1 MVVKDEDNVGGIAL
15 KRSGT
20 RIRRRKN
27 VNNIDIDRNYSTGK
41 LYAKGRKNVENK
53 KKIEE

>member
-1 MVVKDEDNVGGIAL
+1 MKDEDNVGGIAL